1 MRIGLRMA
9 FVLSVALAI
18 ALPASAQESKPAPAA
33 GSKSADFDKLFAQ
46 WKALLEQLRQLR
58 EEYRSADSTRKQAI
72 SKQYGELVAQG
83 EAMEPQ
89 VIESALAAFDE
100 APRANQELTDFLLGL
115 TSMNVSQDNYEEA
128 LRLGKKLIEK
138 GVEPKGL
145 HGLAGT
151 AALAVG
157 ELDLAEKWLKKADED
172 GTLTDEGRQ
181 RMANIEYY
189 REAWPKEQEI
199 RKAEAAAN
207 DLPRVLL
214 KTNKGDIVVEL
225 FENEAPNTVANF
237 ISLVESGFYNGL
249 TFHRVLPA
257 FMAQGGCPDGTG
269 GGGPGYHIACECYEP
284 NHRLHFRG
292 TLSMAH
298 AGRDTGGSQF
308 FLTFLPTRHLDGR
321 HTAFGRVV
329 EGMEVLGEIQRR
341 DPEDPN
347 SPDPDKIVEAKVLR
361 KRNHPY
367 VPKKVGR

>member
-1 MRIGLRMA
+1 MRIGLRLA
-9 FVLSVALAI
+9 AVLSIALAV
-18 ALPASAQESKPAPAA
+18 AAPAWAQESKPAPSAGPKAA
-33 GSKSADFDKLFAQ
+33 EFDKLFTQ
-46 WKALLEQLRQLR
+46 WKGLLEQLRKLR
-58 EEYRSADSTRKQAI
+58 EEYRGADSARKQAI

-89 VIESALAAFDE
+89 VIDSALAAFDE
-100 APRANQELTDFLLGL
+100 APGANKQLTDFLLGL
-115 TSMNVSQDNYEEA
+115 TYMNVSQDNYEEA
-128 LRLGKKLIEK
+128 LRLGKRLIDK
-138 GVEPKGL
+138 GIEQKGL
-145 HGLAGT
+145 VGWAGS
-151 AALAVG
+151 AAMAVG
-157 ELDLAEKWLKKADED
+157 ELDLAEKWLKKADAE
-172 GTLTDEGRQ
+172 GSLTEEGKQ
-181 RMANIEYY
+181 QIGNIAYY
-189 REAWPKEQEI
+189 REIWPKEQEI

-249 TFHRVLPA
+249 TFHRVLPG
-257 FMAQGGCPDGTG
+257 FMAQGGCPEGTG

-308 FLTFLPTRHLDGR
+308 FLTFLPTKHLDGR

-329 EGMEVLGEIQRR
+329 EGMEVLSKIQRR

-361 KRNHPY
+361 KRPHPY
-367 VPKKVGR
+367 VPKKVGQ